1 MPAGKSADTSA
12 TLYAM
17 VTFVVLFLITLTCAI
32 IFYNK
37 SENFRIQEENT
48 AKKIRELVSIRE
60 QSRLDKIVGKRL
72 KGKSYLGTMQTYL
85 DDLFSAITGQIPEDA
100 SAQTQMRTIGAKV
113 TEAKMQ
119 INDTL
124 EFLAEDVTATWGP
137 EGVDLL
143 RTIVELKNDLDT
155 ANNSARNM
163 ETLLDEVQQEYD
175 DDDANWR
182 NEEQELIAEKERIQ
196 KAADLLHEEYNN
208 LKDLMTRSTDEQV
221 QAYMDRLN
229 MANEKLEQS
238 QLDLLKIRAK
248 LDKTDESLQIALNTL
263 EKIKPR
269 PDVDVLAYKAD
280 ASIVSVEGNVAY
292 IDIGSRDHVYA
303 GLTFSV
309 YDKNVPIPKDGK
321 GKAEIEIF
329 QVAPNASAARVLT
342 SSKKN
347 AIIPEDIVAN
357 LIWDSS
363 TSNTFVVS
371 GAFDFDGD
379 GRTDRDGRERVIE
392 LIERWN
398 GRIIDDI
405 SIMTDFIVLGAEP
418 KVMAAPTSSQIDID
432 PMVEQRYEQAQQDA
446 LRYNEIIKQA
456 KTFMVPVFNQ
466 RRFMNLIGYE
476 STARKS
482 KPILRR

>member
-1 MPAGKSADTSA
+1 MPAGKSIDSSA

-48 AKKIRELVSIRE
+48 AKKIGLLASTRE

-72 KGKSYLGTMQTYL
+72 KGKTYLGTMQTYL
-85 DDLFSAITGQIPEDA
+85 DDLFSAITGQVPEDA
-100 SAQTQMRTIGAKV
+100 SAETQMRTIGAKV
-113 TEAKMQ
+113 TEAKML

-124 EFLAEDVTATWGP
+124 EFLADDVTATWGP
-137 EGVDLL
+137 EGVALL
-143 RTIVELKNDLDT
+143 QTIIDLKNKLDT
-155 ANNSARNM
+155 ANNSATNM
-163 ETLLDEVQQEYD
+163 ELLLDEVQQEYD

-182 NEEQELIAEKERIQ
+182 NEEQDLIAEKERIQ
-196 KAADLLHEEYNN
+196 KAADALHEEYNN
-208 LKDLMTRSTDEQV
+208 LKNLMTRSTDEQV
-221 QAYMDRLN
+221 QAYVERLDR
-229 MANEKLEQS
+229 ANEKLEQS
-238 QLDLLKIRAK
+238 QMDMLKVQAK
-248 LDKTDESLQIALNTL
+248 LDKTDESLQIALKTL
-263 EKIKPR
+263 EEIKPR

-292 IDIGSRDHVYA
+292 LDIGSRDHVYA

-309 YDKNVPIPKDGK
+309 YNKNVPIPKDGK
-321 GKAEIEIF
+321 GKAEIEVF
-329 QVAPNASAARVLT
+329 QVSPNASAARILT

-347 AIIPEDIVAN
+347 AIVPEDIVAN
-357 LIWDSS
+357 LIWD
-363 TSNTFVVS
+363 TDASNTFVVS
-371 GAFDFDGD
+371 GTFDFDGD
-379 GRTDRDGRERVIE
+379 GTADRDGRERVAE

-398 GRIIDDI
+398 GRIVDDI
-405 SIMTDFIVLGAEP
+405 SIMTDFIVLGMEP
-418 KVMAAPTSSQIDID
+418 KVMTAPTSNQIDID
-432 PMVEQRYEQAQQDA
+432 PMVEQRYDQAQEDA

-456 KTFMVPVFNQ
+456 QTFMVPVFNQ

-482 KPILRR
+482 KPF